1 MRTNRSRGEV
11 DLTYDNL
18 LFEADQQ
25 GIYTYEK
32 SMPQKLKGLYKDSVI
47 CINKQIYTSI
57 EKACILSEE
66 LGHYYTSTGN
76 ILNQKDVRNRKQEYR
91 ARSWGYE
98 YLVPLSKLV
107 EAGQAGIEGRHC
119 IAEWLDV
126 TEEFLQQTID
136 HYQRKYGLYITY
148 QNYLL
153 YFEPLSICKL

>member
-1 MRTNRSRGEV
+1 VRTNRIRGEV

-18 LFEADQQ
+18 LLEAEQQ

-32 SMPQKLKGLYKDSVI
+32 LMPHKLKGLYKDSVI
-47 CINKQIYTSI
+47 CINKRIHTSI

-66 LGHYYTSTGN
+66 LGHYHTSTGN
-76 ILNQKDVRNRKQEYR
+76 ILNQKDIRNCKQEYR

-98 YLVPLSKLV
+98 YLIPLSRIV

-119 IAEWLDV
+119 IAEWLGV

-153 YFEPLSICKL
+153 YLEPLSICKL